1 MQTSTPKHLNH
12 LEHETEAAL
21 HLPGNAAFVIRVY
34 LRTGSFIS
42 QKARLVTDRTN
53 VSMSE
58 ENSRQEMATK
68 VGLRRYLERYLRMPF
83 WVKGT

>member
-12 LEHETEAAL
+12 LQRETGAAL
-21 HLPGNAAFVIRVY
+21 DLPGNAAFVICIY
-34 LRTGSFIS
+34 LRTGTFIS

-68 VGLRRYLERYLRMPF
+68 IGLRRYLECYLGMPF
-83 WVKGT
+83 WVKGM